1 MLDIELN
8 EITKTVLTQYFN
20 IKEKNINEVPQSL
33 IDTMLLMSIHFFIG
47 DDDATYALNYI
58 KDFKNNIEIDK
69 NAPNTMYCGVDQ
81 DLQNELQ
88 QIQKSI
94 KLKCNIELS
103 IDDLANDLIIYH
115 LGSLIDLIL

>member
-1 MLDIELN
+1 M
-8 EITKTVLTQYFN
+8 TQYFN

-33 IDTMLLMSIHFFIG
+33 IDAMLLMSIHFFIG
-47 DDDATYALNYI
+47 DDDAKYALNYI
-58 KDFKNNIEIDK
+58 KDFKNNIKINK
-69 NAPNTMYCGVDQ
+69 NVPNTMYCGVDK

-88 QIQKSI
+88 QIQESI
-94 KLKCNIELS
+94 KLKCNVELY